1 MIARLIGFTALT
13 IVTILGNIIII
24 IAICV
29 EPRLK
34 SVSNYLII
42 NLAVADFFVGTTV
55 IPFISLWEVYG
66 EWQFGV
72 RLCNIWLCCTLL
84 FCTVSFLTMS
94 AIALDRYLYLI
105 ESKMDRKRRT
115 VRRAFSLII
124 LTWLIPAMV
133 WLPGVFVHSYL
144 TGYSPLVLPEKG
156 CYLQARAVYVL
167 VATILLFFLPM
178 IGMIVLYI
186 KIFRVLHGQMS
197 KLLVWLTEVKLNN
210 GRRTSQTTVFDPLTG
225 TCNDTG
231 GGGGGGG
238 GGRGP
243 TSIASS
249 TSNFHQQSI
258 RCPALGNINNGNYIH
273 QHHLH
278 HTRKTNN
285 YSNIRT
291 VKSLPPV
298 DTNKYRLTPSPTLS
312 PPSQQR
318 QQQQQA
324 TVPTNPTVSLDT
336 KQKFRRAVH
345 AIVWVGRTRDIAGTN
360 KGSFKEYR
368 ESSQAR
374 TNKKLFYT
382 SDWSASTATSNNP
395 LRRTRNL
402 TYKRAISTTDSLL
415 QRQMSLARRQ
425 QQQKMR
431 LAKQRR
437 VARTLGVLIFV
448 FLVSWLP
455 FTILWPVQRFFGIK
469 YVSNSLLRKTLWLT
483 YANTFINPF
492 LYFFSNNDFRYALR
506 RILKCC
512 FRQNT
517 SSTNIQIK

>member
-1 MIARLIGFTALT
+1 MIARLIGFAALT
-13 IVTILGNIIII
+13 IITVLGNIIIV

-55 IPFISLWEVYG
+55 IPFISLWEIHD
-66 EWQFGV
+66 EWRFGV

-133 WLPGVFVHSYL
+133 WIPGVLAHSYIA
-144 TGYSPLVLPEKG
+144 GYSPIVPPENG
-156 CYLQARAVYVL
+156 CYLQARAIYVL
-167 VATILLFFLPM
+167 IATILLFFLPM

-210 GRRTSQTTVFDPLTG
+210 GRRTSQTIVFDPLTG
-225 TCNDTG
+225 TGNET
-231 GGGGGGG
+231 G

-243 TSIASS
+243 VSTASS
-249 TSNFHQQSI
+249 TSNFHQQTA
-258 RCPALGNINNGNYIH
+258 RCSTIGSINNINYIH
-273 QHHLH
+273 HHH
-278 HTRKTNN
+278 PRITNN
-285 YSNIRT
+285 YTTIRSIKNLST
-291 VKSLPPV
+291 ME
-298 DTNKYRLTPSPTLS
+298 TNKYRLP
-312 PPSQQR
+312 
-318 QQQQQA
+318 QQQQQHDILQMNSN
-324 TVPTNPTVSLDT
+324 TPSST
-336 KQKFRRAVH
+336 KNKFRRAVH
-345 AIVWVGRTRDIAGTN
+345 AIVWLGRTRDSAGIN

-368 ESSQAR
+368 ENSQAR
-374 TNKKLFYT
+374 THKKCFYT
-382 SDWSASTATSNNP
+382 STWSSSPGANNNP
-395 LRRTRNL
+395 FHRARNS
-402 TYKRAISTTDSLL
+402 TYRRAISTTDSLL
-415 QRQMSLARRQ
+415 QRQISVARRQ

-506 RILKCC
+506 RMLKCC
-512 FRQNT
+512 FRQNG
-517 SSTNIQIK
+517 SSGNIQIR

>member
-1 MIARLIGFTALT
+1 
-13 IVTILGNIIII
+13 
-24 IAICV
+24 
-29 EPRLK
+29 
-34 SVSNYLII
+34 
-42 NLAVADFFVGTTV
+42 
-55 IPFISLWEVYG
+55 
-66 EWQFGV
+66 
-72 RLCNIWLCCTLL
+72 
-84 FCTVSFLTMS
+84 MS

-115 VRRAFSLII
+115 VRRAFSLIV

-133 WLPGVFVHSYL
+133 WIPGMDLIGLNERFSLIIVGVFVHSYL
-144 TGYSPLVLPEKG
+144 AGYSPLVLPEKG
-156 CYLQARAVYVL
+156 CYLQARAIYVL

-210 GRRTSQTTVFDPLTG
+210 GRRTSQTIVFDPLTG
-225 TCNDTG
+225 TGNET
-231 GGGGGGG
+231 G

-243 TSIASS
+243 GSTASS
-249 TSNFHQQSI
+249 TSNFHQQTA
-258 RCPALGNINNGNYIH
+258 RCSTIGSINNINYIH
-273 QHHLH
+273 QHH
-278 HTRKTNN
+278 TRIANN
-285 YSNIRT
+285 YPNVRSI
-291 VKSLPPV
+291 KSVPAI
-298 DTNKYRLTPSPTLS
+298 DTNKFRLPQQLDLLPSGME
-312 PPSQQR
+312 
-318 QQQQQA
+318 
-324 TVPTNPTVSLDT
+324 TNRST
-336 KQKFRRAVH
+336 KKKFRRAAH
-345 AIVWVGRTRDIAGTN
+345 AIVWLGRTRESAGIN

-368 ESSQAR
+368 ENSQAR
-374 TNKKLFYT
+374 TNKKVFYT
-382 SDWSASTATSNNP
+382 SAWSSSTNANNTP
-395 LRRTRNL
+395 LRRARNS
-402 TYKRAISTTDSLL
+402 TYRRAISTTDSLL
-415 QRQMSLARRQ
+415 QRQISVARRQ

-512 FRQNT
+512 LRQNA
-517 SSTNIQIK
+517 SITNIQIK

>member
-1 MIARLIGFTALT
+1 MIERIIGFAALT
-13 IVTILGNIIII
+13 IVTILGNVIII

-133 WLPGVFVHSYL
+133 WVPGVFAHSYL
-144 TGYSPLVLPEKG
+144 AEYSPIVLPENG

-167 VATILLFFLPM
+167 IATTLLFFLPM

-197 KLLVWLTEVKLNN
+197 KLLIWLTEVKRNS
-210 GRRTSQTTVFDPLTG
+210 GDRTSQTTVFDPLTG
-225 TCNDTG
+225 MCNEGTG
-231 GGGGGGG
+231 V
-238 GGRGP
+238 GRGP
-243 TSIASS
+243 VSTASS
-249 TSNFHQQSI
+249 TSNFHQQNTRYSAHSSI
-258 RCPALGNINNGNYIH
+258 NTNNYIH
-273 QHHLH
+273 HHARLA
-278 HTRKTNN
+278 NN
-285 YSNIRT
+285 YAMNRT
-291 VKSLPPV
+291 LKSLPHIE
-298 DTNKYRLTPSPTLS
+298 TSKYRLTSTSTIPPSSPTPVQPTPQPQLEPLTS
-312 PPSQQR
+312 TS
-318 QQQQQA
+318 
-324 TVPTNPTVSLDT
+324 TVPLNT
-336 KQKFRRAVH
+336 KHKFRRAVH
-345 AIVWVGRTRDIAGTN
+345 AIVWLGRTRDIAGTH

-382 SDWSASTATSNNP
+382 STWSSSTATNNNT
-395 LRRTRNL
+395 LRLSRNS
-402 TYKRAISTTDSLL
+402 TYRRAISTTDSLL
-415 QRQMSLARRQ
+415 QRQISLARRQ

-455 FTILWPVQRFFGIK
+455 FTILWPVQRFFGIQ

-512 FRQNT
+512 LRQNG
-517 SSTNIQIK
+517 SSTNIQGK

>member
-1 MIARLIGFTALT
+1 MIARLIGFAALT
-13 IVTILGNIIII
+13 IITVLGNIIIV

-55 IPFISLWEVYG
+55 IPFISLWEINGKWLFG
-66 EWQFGV
+66 EL
-72 RLCNIWLCCTLL
+72 LCNIWLCCTLL

-105 ESKMDRKRRT
+105 ESKMNRKRRT

-133 WLPGVFVHSYL
+133 WIPGVIVHSYMP
-144 TGYSPLVLPEKG
+144 GCSPIVVPENG
-156 CYLQARAVYVL
+156 CYLQARSIYVL
-167 VATILLFFLPM
+167 IATILLFFLPM

-210 GRRTSQTTVFDPLTG
+210 GRRTSQTIVFDPLTG
-225 TCNDTG
+225 TGNET
-231 GGGGGGG
+231 G

-243 TSIASS
+243 VSTASS
-249 TSNFHQQSI
+249 TSNFHQQTA
-258 RCPALGNINNGNYIH
+258 RCTTIGSMNNINYIH
-273 QHHLH
+273 HHH
-278 HTRKTNN
+278 HPRMTTN
-285 YSNIRT
+285 YATMRT
-291 VKSLPPV
+291 IKNVAAME
-298 DTNKYRLTPSPTLS
+298 TNKYRLT
-312 PPSQQR
+312 QQQH
-318 QQQQQA
+318 QQQQELLQTA
-324 TVPTNPTVSLDT
+324 HELPTST
-336 KQKFRRAVH
+336 KHKFRRAVH
-345 AIVWVGRTRDIAGTN
+345 AIVWLGRARGSAGTN

-368 ESSQAR
+368 ENSQAR
-374 TNKKLFYT
+374 SNKKLFYT
-382 SDWSASTATSNNP
+382 SAWSSAGTNNNP
-395 LRRTRNL
+395 FRRARNS
-402 TYKRAISTTDSLL
+402 TYRRAMSTTDSLL
-415 QRQMSLARRQ
+415 HRQMSVARRQ

-455 FTILWPVQRFFGIK
+455 FTILWPVQRSFGNK

-512 FRQNT
+512 FRQNGG
-517 SSTNIQIK
+517 SSNIQIK